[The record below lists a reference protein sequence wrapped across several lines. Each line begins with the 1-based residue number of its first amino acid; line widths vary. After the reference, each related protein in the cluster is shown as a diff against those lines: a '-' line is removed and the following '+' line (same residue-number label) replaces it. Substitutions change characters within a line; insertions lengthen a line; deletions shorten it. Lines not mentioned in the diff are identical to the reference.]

1 MASVEQTRTGR
12 LILASSS
19 PRRRELLA
27 EAGVEFICV
36 EPPLPEPADDL
47 LGLHPAQQ
55 AEALSYFKARE
66 ISDKYP
72 DDFVLAADTI
82 VAAGGQILGKPRDEA
97 DARRMLAALSG
108 TRHAVIT
115 GVALL
120 APAGRAWAASAEA
133 ASGTVAQSRMIASE
147 TTYVTMRKLSAGDI
161 DSYIASNEWQGK
173 AGAYAIQETG
183 DQYIEMVEG
192 SFSNVVG
199 LPVELVKRMLEAMK
213 IRGRSIGQGG

>member
-1 MASVEQTRTGR
+1 MSGVEQTKTGR

-27 EAGVEFICV
+27 EAGVDFVCV
-36 EPPLPEPADDL
+36 DPPLPEPADDL

-66 ISDKYP
+66 ISDQHP
-72 DDFVLAADTI
+72 EDFVLAADTI
-82 VAAGGQILGKPRDEA
+82 VAAAGQILGKPCDEA
-97 DARRMLAALSG
+97 DARRMLCALSG

-115 GVALL
+115 GVTLL
-120 APAGRAWAASAEA
+120 APSARAGDGGSPANSASPAP
-133 ASGTVAQSRMIASE
+133 SRMIASE
-147 TTYVTMRKLSAGDI
+147 TTYVTMRKLAASDI

-199 LPVELVKRMLEAMK
+199 LPIELVKRMLDAMK
-213 IRGRSIGQGG
+213 ARSR

>member
-1 MASVEQTRTGR
+1 MASVEQTRTGW

-27 EAGVEFICV
+27 EVGVDFVCV
-36 EPPLPEPADDL
+36 DPPLPEPGDDL
-47 LGLHPAQQ
+47 RGLHPAQQ

-66 ISDKYP
+66 ISDKHP

-82 VAAGGQILGKPRDEA
+82 VAAAGQILGKPNDEA
-97 DARRMLAALSG
+97 DARRILCALSG

-115 GVALL
+115 GVTLL
-120 APAGRAWAASAEA
+120 APAARSSAGGPEATWAAP
-133 ASGTVAQSRMIASE
+133 TPSRMIASE
-147 TTYVTMRKLSAGDI
+147 TTYVTMRNLSADEI

-183 DQYIEMVEG
+183 DQYVEMVEG

-213 IRGRSIGQGG
+213 ARAR

>member
-1 MASVEQTRTGR
+1 
-12 LILASSS
+12 
-19 PRRRELLA
+19 LLR
-27 EAGVEFICV
+27 EAGAEFVCV

-47 LGLHPAQQ
+47 RGLHPAQQ

-82 VAAGGQILGKPRDEA
+82 VAAAGQILGKPVDEA

-115 GVALL
+115 GVTLL
-120 APAGRAWAASAEA
+120 APAGRPWDSPLEAA
-133 ASGTVAQSRMIASE
+133 ASGGAAGARMIASE

-161 DSYIASNEWQGK
+161 DSYIASNEWEGK

-213 IRGRSIGQGG
+213 VRGRSIGQGG